1 MNNNDSGRTER
12 GGATMQLTRRDFIKL
27 SAASVGGSAA
37 SGILI
42 APVSAQ
48 AAGEALAILYDPSR
62 CIGCR
67 ACQMACKQWNDLPRE
82 STDPAGIYET
92 PTGLSATTWNIIKL
106 NERIAADAPRF
117 FNYQCMH
124 CADAACVSACPSGAL
139 YKDERGFTAYDRGKC
154 IGCGYCTQW
163 CPYGVPHLAVESL
176 LAGTAKAA
184 KCTFCQDRVQQGIGG
199 PSCAE
204 RCPVGALVW
213 GPRETLLAQAQQRVE
228 TLKAEGLSSAR
239 IYGET
244 QAGGLNRLSILFAEP
259 EAYNLPA
266 DPASPAVA
274 RVWQNIVQG
283 LGALAIVA
291 AGVGAF
297 GAFLL
302 SRGKITMEEVE

>member
-1 MNNNDSGRTER
+1 MNNNRNGTTER
-12 GGATMQLTRRDFIKL
+12 GSATMQLTRRDFIKL
-27 SAASVGGSAA
+27 AGASVGGSAA
-37 SGILI
+37 GGML
-42 APVSAQ
+42 VSPAGAQ
-48 AAGEALAILYDPSR
+48 AAGDALAILYDPSL

-82 STDPAGIYET
+82 STDPEGIYET
-92 PTGLSATTWNIIKL
+92 PTDLSAITWNIIKL
-106 NERIAADAPRF
+106 NDRIESEPRF

-124 CADAACVSACPSGAL
+124 CVDAACVLACPSGAL
-139 YKDERGFTAYDRGKC
+139 SKDELGFTAFDRNKC

-163 CPYGVPHLAVESL
+163 CPYGVPHLAVDSL

-184 KCTFCQDRVQQGIGG
+184 KCTFCQDRIRQGIGG

-213 GPRETLLAQAQQRVE
+213 GPRDALLEQAHQRVE
-228 TLKAEGLSSAR
+228 TLKAEGLSSAS
-239 IYGET
+239 IYGEIES
-244 QAGGLNRLSILFAEP
+244 GGLNRLSILFAEP

-266 DPASPAVA
+266 NPAAPTVA
-274 RVWQNIVQG
+274 RVWQNILQT
-283 LGALAIVA
+283 LGAVAIVA

>member
-1 MNNNDSGRTER
+1 
-12 GGATMQLTRRDFIKL
+12 MQLSRRDFFKL
-27 SAASVGGSAA
+27 AGASVGGSAA
-37 SGILI
+37 SGIL
-42 APVSAQ
+42 ASPASAQ
-48 AAGEALAILYDPSR
+48 AAGDALAILYDPSL

-67 ACQMACKQWNDLPRE
+67 ACQMACKQWNNLPRE
-82 STDPAGIYET
+82 STDPEGIYES

-106 NERIAADAPRF
+106 NEAVEPGPLF

-124 CADAACVSACPSGAL
+124 CADAACVSVCPSGAL
-139 YKDERGFTAYDRGKC
+139 YKDERGFTAYNRDKC

-163 CPYGVPHLAVESL
+163 CPYGVPHLAVESV

-184 KCTFCQDRVQQGIGG
+184 KCTFCQDRIQQGIGG

-213 GPRETLLAQAQQRVE
+213 GPRDVLLDQARQRVE
-228 TLKAEGLSSAR
+228 TLKGEGLSSAK

-259 EAYNLPA
+259 QAYNLPE
-266 DPASPAVA
+266 DPAAPLVA
-274 RVWQNIVQG
+274 RAWQNIVQG
-283 LGALAIVA
+283 LGAIAIVTA
-291 AGVGAF
+291 VMGAF

-302 SRGKITMEEVE
+302 SRGKITMQEVE

>member
-1 MNNNDSGRTER
+1 MNNNRNGTTER
-12 GGATMQLTRRDFIKL
+12 GSATMQLTRRDFIKL
-27 SAASVGGSAA
+27 AGASVGGSAA
-37 SGILI
+37 GGML
-42 APVSAQ
+42 VSPAGAQ
-48 AAGEALAILYDPSR
+48 AAGDALAILYDPSL

-82 STDPAGIYET
+82 STDPEGIYET
-92 PTGLSATTWNIIKL
+92 PTDLSAITWNIIKL
-106 NERIAADAPRF
+106 NDRIESEPRF

-124 CADAACVSACPSGAL
+124 CVDAACVLACPSGAL
-139 YKDERGFTAYDRGKC
+139 SKDELGFTAFDRNKC

-163 CPYGVPHLAVESL
+163 CPYGVPHLAVDSL

-184 KCTFCQDRVQQGIGG
+184 KCTFCQDRIRQGIGG

-213 GPRETLLAQAQQRVE
+213 GPRDALLEQAHQRVE
-228 TLKAEGLSSAR
+228 TLKAEGLSSAS
-239 IYGET
+239 IYGEIES
-244 QAGGLNRLSILFAEP
+244 GGLNRLSILFAEP

-266 DPASPAVA
+266 NPAAPTVA
-274 RVWQNIVQG
+274 RVWQNIIQT
-283 LGALAIVA
+283 LGAVAIVA

>member
-1 MNNNDSGRTER
+1 MDNHSRGTTER
-12 GGATMQLTRRDFIKL
+12 GSATMQLTRRDFIKV
-27 SAASVGGSAA
+27 SAAGVGGSMAGSILA
-37 SGILI
+37 SPAG
-42 APVSAQ
+42 AQ
-48 AAGEALAILYDPSR
+48 TSEDTLAILYDPSK

-67 ACQMACKQWNDLPRE
+67 ACQMACKEWNNLPRE

-92 PTGLSATTWNIIKL
+92 PTGLSAITWNIIAL
-106 NERIAADAPRF
+106 NEQIEADNRF

-139 YKDERGFTAYDRGKC
+139 YKDERGFTAYDRSKC
-154 IGCGYCTQW
+154 IGCGYCAEW
-163 CPYGVPHLAVESL
+163 CPYGVPHLEVKSV

-184 KCTFCQDRVQQGIGG
+184 KCTFCQDRIQQGIGG

-213 GPRETLLAQAQQRVE
+213 GPRTALLAQAQQRVE
-228 TLKAEGLSSAR
+228 TLKSEGLSSAR

-244 QAGGLNRLSILFAEP
+244 QAAGLNRLSILFGEP
-259 EAYNLPA
+259 EAYNLPV
-266 DPASPAVA
+266 DPRTPTLA
-274 RVWQNIVQG
+274 RVWQNVIQG
-283 LGALAIVA
+283 VGAVAIVA
-291 AGVGAF
+291 AGLGAF

>member
-1 MNNNDSGRTER
+1 MNKSER
-12 GGATMQLTRRDFIKL
+12 SSSDGGPAAVQLTRRDFIKL
-27 SAASVGGSAA
+27 SAAGVGVSAA
-37 SGILI
+37 GGIL
-42 APVSAQ
+42 ASPASAQ
-48 AAGEALAILYDPSR
+48 AAGDALAILYDPSK

-82 STDPAGIYET
+82 STDPDGIYET
-92 PTGLSATTWNIIKL
+92 PAGLSAITWNIIEL
-106 NERIAADAPRF
+106 NENIDPEPRF

-124 CADAACVSACPSGAL
+124 CADAACVSVCPSGAL
-139 YKDERGFTAYDRGKC
+139 YKDARGFTAYNREKC

-163 CPYGVPHLAVESL
+163 CPYGVPHLEMESVL
-176 LAGTAKAA
+176 TGTAKAA

-204 RCPVGALVW
+204 RCPVGALTW
-213 GPRETLLAQAQQRVE
+213 GPRDTLLAQAQQRVE
-228 TLKAEGLSSAR
+228 ALKTEGLSSAR

-266 DPASPAVA
+266 DPAAPTMA
-274 RVWQNIVQG
+274 RVWQNIIQG
-283 LGALAIVA
+283 AGAVAIA
-291 AGVGAF
+291 AAAVGAF

>member
-1 MNNNDSGRTER
+1 
-12 GGATMQLTRRDFIKL
+12 MQLSRRDFFKL
-27 SAASVGGSAA
+27 AGASVGGSAA
-37 SGILI
+37 SGIL
-42 APVSAQ
+42 ASPASAQ
-48 AAGEALAILYDPSR
+48 AAGDALAILYDPSL

-67 ACQMACKQWNDLPRE
+67 ACQMACKQWNNLPRE
-82 STDPAGIYET
+82 STDPEGIYES

-106 NERIAADAPRF
+106 NEAVEPGPLF

-124 CADAACVSACPSGAL
+124 CADAACVSVCPSGAL
-139 YKDERGFTAYDRGKC
+139 YKDERGFTAYDRDKC

-184 KCTFCQDRVQQGIGG
+184 KCTFCQDRIQQGIGG

-213 GPRETLLAQAQQRVE
+213 GPRDVLLDQARQRVE
-228 TLKAEGLSSAR
+228 TLKGEGLSSAK

-259 EAYNLPA
+259 QAYNLPE
-266 DPASPAVA
+266 DPAAPLVA
-274 RVWQNIVQG
+274 RAWQNIVQG
-283 LGALAIVA
+283 LGAIAIVTA
-291 AGVGAF
+291 VMGAF

-302 SRGKITMEEVE
+302 SRGKITMQEVE

>member
-1 MNNNDSGRTER
+1 
-12 GGATMQLTRRDFIKL
+12 MQLTRRDFIKL

-37 SGILI
+37 SGILLSP
-42 APVSAQ
+42 ARAQ
-48 AAGEALAILYDPSR
+48 AAGDALAILYDPSL

-67 ACQMACKQWNDLPRE
+67 ACQMACKQWNNLPGE

-106 NERIAADAPRF
+106 RENAGAEPHF

-124 CADAACVSACPSGAL
+124 CADAACVSVCPSGAL
-139 YKDERGFTAYDRGKC
+139 YKDERGFTAYDASKC

-163 CPYGVPHLAVESL
+163 CPYGVPHLQVESL
-176 LAGTAKAA
+176 LAGTGKAA
-184 KCTFCQDRVQQGIGG
+184 KCTFCQDRIRQGIGG

-204 RCPVGALVW
+204 RCPVGALTW
-213 GPRETLLAQAQQRVE
+213 GPRETLLEHAKQRVE
-228 TLKAEGLSSAR
+228 TLKTGGLSSAR

-244 QAGGLNRLSILFAEP
+244 ESGGLNRLSILFAEP
-259 EAYNLPA
+259 EAYSLPD
-266 DPASPAVA
+266 DPSAPLVA
-274 RVWQNIVQG
+274 RVWQNIIQG
-283 LGALAIVA
+283 AGALAIA
-291 AGVGAF
+291 AAAVGAF